1 VNPLADVHEEWP
13 GDTPVARVSG
23 EIDASNVADV
33 AGRLRGLLAN
43 RSHGLI
49 VDLTATSYLDS
60 AGINMLF
67 VLGDE
72 LRTRQQR
79 LRLVVGPQTPIA
91 RMVGLTGLDRTHPTF
106 ATVDEALADS

>member
-1 VNPLADVHEEWP
+1 MKPLAQVHEEWSS
-13 GDTPVARVSG
+13 DTPIGRVEG

-43 RSHGLI
+43 TSHGLI
-49 VDLTATSYLDS
+49 VDLTPTAYLDS

-79 LRLVVGPQTPIA
+79 LRLVVGPTTPIA
-91 RMVGLTGLDRTHPTF
+91 RMIALTGLDRTHATF
-106 ATVDEALADS
+106 GTLAEAVAG

>member
-1 VNPLADVHEEWP
+1 VKPLAEVRGQWD
-13 GDTPVARVSG
+13 GDTPVAHVEG

-33 AGRLRGLLAN
+33 AARLRALLAN
-43 RSHGLI
+43 RSHALI
-49 VDLTATSYLDS
+49 VDLTPTAYLDS

-79 LRLVVGPQTPIA
+79 LLLVVGPRTPIA

-106 ATVDEALADS
+106 ATVEDALAGA